1 MTVQFQDI
9 ERAARAIEGEVAR
22 TPFIH
27 SRTLSDITGAEIHLK
42 LEAFQFT
49 GSFKERGALHCL
61 MALSDH
67 ERAAGVIAMSAGNHA
82 QAVAYHASR
91 LGIDATIVMPS
102 STPFVKITNT
112 EKLGARV
119 VLHGETLG
127 EASVFAGRVAAAEG
141 RMFVHPYDDERIIAG
156 QGTVALEMFDQ
167 RPDLDA
173 IVVPVGGGG
182 LIAGCAIATRALAPK
197 AEVIGVQAELCPAMV
212 AALDGKGEPTV
223 GQTIAEGIA
232 VKDPGRLARAIVAE
246 HVDDIVLVSEGTIER
261 AITLIAEI
269 EKVVSEGA
277 GAVPLAAVLAY
288 PARFAG
294 KRLGLVISGGN
305 IDSRLLAS
313 VLIRGLVRSG
323 LLVRLRVE
331 VSDQPGSLAKVTEQV
346 AELGGNIVEVD
357 HERWFYDV
365 PVRLTELDL
374 LIEVRSPDDADRIVA
389 GLAEHGFPA
398 RRLSGSAVESTDGF

>member
-1 MTVQFQDI
+1 
-9 ERAARAIEGEVAR
+9 
-22 TPFIH
+22 
-27 SRTLSDITGAEIHLK
+27 
-42 LEAFQFT
+42 
-49 GSFKERGALHCL
+49 
-61 MALSDH
+61 
-67 ERAAGVIAMSAGNHA
+67 
-82 QAVAYHASR
+82 
-91 LGIDATIVMPS
+91 MPS

-119 VLHGETLG
+119 VVHGETLG

-212 AALDGKGEPTV
+212 AALDGDAEPTV

-246 HVDDIVLVSEGTIER
+246 HVNDIVLVSEGTIER

-374 LIEVRSPDDADRIVA
+374 LIEVRSPDVADRIVA

-398 RRLSGSAVESTDGF
+398 RRLSGTALEGAV

>member
-27 SRTLSDITGAEIHLK
+27 SRTLSNITGAEIHLK

-61 MALSDH
+61 MALSNE

-119 VLHGETLG
+119 VVHGETLG

-156 QGTVALEMFDQ
+156 QGTVALEMFDH

-173 IVVPVGGGG
+173 IVVPIGGGG
-182 LIAGCAIATRALAPK
+182 LIAGCAIATRALAPE
-197 AEVIGVQAELCPAMV
+197 AEVIGVQAELCPAM
-212 AALDGKGEPTV
+212 L
-223 GQTIAEGIA
+223 AETSTLRRGWTL
-232 VKDPGRLARAIVAE
+232 PLARTVATRSRSITSP
-246 HVDDIVLVSEGTIER
+246 VCTSIPSPPPRRSIPAPPSPRAVARPRPSPILTPVLT
-261 AITLIAEI
+261 
-269 EKVVSEGA
+269 
-277 GAVPLAAVLAY
+277 
-288 PARFAG
+288 AR
-294 KRLGLVISGGN
+294 
-305 IDSRLLAS
+305 SRLPS
-313 VLIRGLVRSG
+313 R
-323 LLVRLRVE
+323 
-331 VSDQPGSLAKVTEQV
+331 
-346 AELGGNIVEVD
+346 
-357 HERWFYDV
+357 
-365 PVRLTELDL
+365 
-374 LIEVRSPDDADRIVA
+374 A
-389 GLAEHGFPA
+389 G
-398 RRLSGSAVESTDGF
+398 R